1 MSAKYIGGPFNGGTN
16 PDDFS
21 DEIAMRTPLGN
32 GRYVRDVDENGA
44 AVYRW
49 EPAED

>member
-1 MSAKYIGGPFNGGTN
+1 MTKYIGGPFNGDTN
-16 PDDFS
+16 PDAFI

-32 GRYVRDVDENGA
+32 GRYVRDAGETGV

-49 EPAED
+49 EPVED